1 MQKLFKINKYPSQ
14 FEDSGVFHKLAQ
26 QFLPYAQ
33 KRLKFDKPVGINL
46 VSDHKNMK
54 DPLGKTAYYDPNKM
68 EITLFIDKRHVKDIL
83 RSLSH
88 ELVHHKQN
96 CRGDFDRHVDTSAGY
111 AQNDA
116 HMRKCEGEAY
126 LHGSGFLFR
135 DWEDNLKK
143 EKKVMAE
150 SKVNEEQSIWAP
162 NHYCVHHGGVQME
175 GEIKLGKVLRHN
187 WNEDL
192 QKVTK
197 YDMQFE
203 DGTILENVKAEDIFV
218 TEASLAEKHPGS
230 DGGHGAMKV
239 DEDDDDKEKKEELEE
254 GEGKHKNP
262 FEKTKKKKKEKHI
275 NPFEK
280 TKEKK
285 KQKQKHVNP
294 FEESEKRPDSPDLDG
309 DGDTEE
315 PIAQAAKQ
323 ADDGDDK
330 EKNESWTRKNKDQLL
345 FERLTKLWTK

>member
-1 MQKLFKINKYPSQ
+1 
-14 FEDSGVFHKLAQ
+14 
-26 QFLPYAQ
+26 
-33 KRLKFDKPVGINL
+33 
-46 VSDHKNMK
+46 
-54 DPLGKTAYYDPNKM
+54 
-68 EITLFIDKRHVKDIL
+68 
-83 RSLSH
+83 
-88 ELVHHKQN
+88 
-96 CRGDFDRHVDTSAGY
+96 
-111 AQNDA
+111 
-116 HMRKCEGEAY
+116 
-126 LHGSGFLFR
+126 
-135 DWEDNLKK
+135 
-143 EKKVMAE
+143 
-150 SKVNEEQSIWAP
+150 
-162 NHYCVHHGGVQME
+162 
-175 GEIKLGKVLRHN
+175 
-187 WNEDL
+187 
-192 QKVTK
+192 
-197 YDMQFE
+197 MQFE

-254 GEGKHKNP
+254 GEGKHK
-262 FEKTKKKKKEKHI
+262 